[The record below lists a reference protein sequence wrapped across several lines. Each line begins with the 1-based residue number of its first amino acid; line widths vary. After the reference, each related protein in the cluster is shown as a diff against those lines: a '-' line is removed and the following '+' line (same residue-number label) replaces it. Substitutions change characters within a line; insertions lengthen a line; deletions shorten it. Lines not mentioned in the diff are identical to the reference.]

1 MEKSMLQH
9 EYEPSHEE
17 KIGVSK
23 SVRIPLECAPTDR
36 IGGEWRDQAMREV
49 LTHPSPMNSHLSSHI
64 VLAAVRDQNKAGAT
78 VMAERA
84 ALLRFLMH
92 DMTDVRPLI
101 EHSLGYAPDSQ
112 GRSAATLALGWFGG
126 EWEGERIEFV
136 FLPHGGGPCVAV
148 AESVPVLHRFLG
160 AVADRV
166 QRPLGRA
173 LRFTGTWES
182 ATDLDAEIGRTTWDD
197 IVLAPSLIA
206 DVRRAV
212 ESFANHKGAFERFGF
227 AWRRG
232 ILFIGP
238 PGTGKTML
246 CKAIAAALPE
256 LPFLYVQDLTRNAG
270 AIAMSFERARRLAP
284 CILVFEDIDG
294 LVSDGMRT
302 QFLNELDGFASNEG
316 ILVVASSNHPERID
330 EALLKRPSRFDR
342 VYHIGLPERGERAE
356 FCRRTLR
363 RLLPVT
369 SLTDEQTAQIE
380 RLSQQ
385 LADKSEGFTP
395 AYLKEALLST
405 VLAFIGENDDAVIA
419 LDADFAAHAI
429 AEVETLREHL
439 RKMRNPNALSEISGT
454 SAAPMGLRR
463 AQASD

>member
-1 MEKSMLQH
+1 MSQH
-9 EYEPSHEE
+9 EYEISHEE
-17 KIGVSK
+17 KIGLSK
-23 SVRIPLECAPTDR
+23 SVKIPLECAAGDR
-36 IGGEWRDQAMREV
+36 VGGEWRDQAIRAV
-49 LTHPSPMNSHLSSHI
+49 LMHPLPMNTHLSSHL
-64 VLAAVRDQNKAGAT
+64 VLAAVREQNKAGAT

-92 DMTDVRPLI
+92 DLSRVRPLI
-101 EHSLGYAPDSQ
+101 EHSLGYAPDAL

-126 EWEGERIEFV
+126 EWQGERVEFV
-136 FLPHGGGPCVAV
+136 FLPHGGSPCIAV
-148 AESVPVLHRFLG
+148 ADSVPVLHRFLA

-166 QRPLGRA
+166 QRPVGRA
-173 LRFTGTWES
+173 LRFSGTWES

-197 IVLAPSLIA
+197 VVLAPSLIA

-212 ESFANHKGAFERFGF
+212 ESFAQHRGAFERFGF

-256 LPFLYVQDLTRNAG
+256 MPFLYVQDLTRSAG

-316 ILVVASSNHPERID
+316 ILVIASSNHPERID

-363 RLLPVT
+363 RLLPVAT
-369 SLTDEQTAQIE
+369 LTGEQATQIE
-380 RLSQQ
+380 RLAQQ
-385 LADKSEGFTP
+385 IADKSDGFTP

-405 VLAFIGENDDAVIA
+405 VLAFIGENDDAVVS
-419 LDADFAAHAI
+419 LDADFAAKAMQ
-429 AEVETLREHL
+429 EVEILREHL
-439 RKMRNPNALSEISGT
+439 RKMRNPNALGEISGT

-463 AQASD
+463 AKTGD